1 MNPVLMVLHLLY
13 SWGVPVT
20 VISSSGR
27 RYSGRLEQVGSEY
40 YTLKSNHNL
49 IIGANATI
57 VIQSGNS
64 QPEITFE
71 C

>member
-20 VISSSGR
+20 VIASKHK
-27 RYSGRLEQVGSEY
+27 YYGRLEQVGSEY

-49 IIGANATI
+49 SIGVNATI
-57 VIQSGNS
+57 VIRPGNYS
-64 QPEITFE
+64 QPEITLE
-71 C
+71 